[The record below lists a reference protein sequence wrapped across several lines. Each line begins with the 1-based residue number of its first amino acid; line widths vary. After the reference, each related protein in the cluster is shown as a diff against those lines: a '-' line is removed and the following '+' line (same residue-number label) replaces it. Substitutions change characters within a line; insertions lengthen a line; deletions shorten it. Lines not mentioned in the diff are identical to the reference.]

1 MYFGLFQD
9 KLLIK
14 TKAVLPFKFVILY
27 CNARNV
33 SYVGPC
39 SLSVFY
45 IIVVTPGQR
54 PRVRS
59 DNLATTLRL
68 RPSSSRDW
76 RERDWGQQPPAEIVD
91 SARLRPRPS
100 SFPCRGM
107 AAGPALTSYVMI
119 M

>member
-1 MYFGLFQD
+1 MYFGLFQE

-14 TKAVLPFKFVILY
+14 TKAILPFKFVILY

-33 SYVGPC
+33 SYVEPC

-76 RERDWGQQPPAEIVD
+76 RERLGATTTGRD
-91 SARLRPRPS
+91 R
-100 SFPCRGM
+100 
-107 AAGPALTSYVMI
+107 
-119 M
+119 